1 MGRFWRALS
10 WNYDRK
16 GLKYVSSI
24 EARKYPFIG
33 VQFHPEKNVFEWSY
47 REPRIPHSK
56 YKIEMQSVVTRQG
69 HTEYP
74 KHKSGYHHSGC

>member
-1 MGRFWRALS
+1 MGKFWKALS

-24 EARKYPFIG
+24 EAWKYPFIG
-33 VQFHPEKNVFEWSY
+33 VQFHPEKNIYEWSY

-56 YKIEMQSVVTRQG
+56 Y
-69 HTEYP
+69 YN
-74 KHKSGYHHSGC
+74 